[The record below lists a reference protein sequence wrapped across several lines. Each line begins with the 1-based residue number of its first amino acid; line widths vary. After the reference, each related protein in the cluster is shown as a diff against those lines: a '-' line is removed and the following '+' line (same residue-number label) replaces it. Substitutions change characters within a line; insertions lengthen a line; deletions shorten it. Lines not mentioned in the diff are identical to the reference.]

1 MWHFR
6 NDGQSFVTDKSRHK
20 PSFNPRNKNASSIS
34 IVSEL
39 FERLLDIDISS
50 KRYNNHIQRKQNLL
64 YNLKGNSKILEKGP
78 DNDFAVFVWDREDYF
93 QEAHKQL

>member
-1 MWHFR
+1 MWHLR
-6 NDGQSFVTDKSRHK
+6 HDGQSFVTDKSRHK

-50 KRYNNHIQRKQNLL
+50 KR
-64 YNLKGNSKILEKGP
+64 
-78 DNDFAVFVWDREDYF
+78 
-93 QEAHKQL
+93 

>member
-6 NDGQSFVTDKSRHK
+6 NDGLSFVTDKSRHK
-20 PSFNPRNKNASSIS
+20 LSFNPRNKNASSIS

-50 KRYNNHIQRKQNLL
+50 KR
-64 YNLKGNSKILEKGP
+64 
-78 DNDFAVFVWDREDYF
+78 
-93 QEAHKQL
+93 